1 MGAANLFSWL
11 LSVSGIP
18 KMAVESILALTS
30 NPVVILIL
38 INVMLLVVGCFIDGI
53 PAILLLSPI
62 LMPLTKMLGIDPITF
77 GVMFVFN
84 MMIGNLTPP
93 VGLTL
98 IVVLRF
104 ADVTLMEASRAAL
117 PFLMIGFLVLTLII
131 ALPWLTLFLP
141 SLFF

>member
-1 MGAANLFSWL
+1 
-11 LSVSGIP
+11 
-18 KMAVESILALTS
+18 
-30 NPVVILIL
+30 
-38 INVMLLVVGCFIDGI
+38 
-53 PAILLLSPI
+53 
-62 LMPLTKMLGIDPITF
+62 
-77 GVMFVFN
+77 

-117 PFLMIGFLVLTLII
+117 PFLMIGFLVLTLIV
-131 ALPWLTLFLP
+131 AVPWLTLFLP